1 MQSMESSTTRTS
13 RAKRA
18 GTINFDW
25 ENMKWQ
31 GITISQIETWRR
43 LYPHISIMQELT
55 ENMIR
60 WLDSKRG
67 TAKVRKSNWRRFIVN
82 WFKRENDKRRFQI

>member
-1 MQSMESSTTRTS
+1 MKQPI
-13 RAKRA
+13 K
-18 GTINFDW
+18 FDW

-55 ENMIR
+55 EKMIR

-67 TAKVRKSNWRRFIVN
+67 TVKVRKSNWRRFIVN
-82 WFKRENDKRRFQI
+82 WLKREDEKRKFQ

>member
-1 MQSMESSTTRTS
+1 MQNMESSTTKTS
-13 RAKRA
+13 PAKKN
-18 GTINFDW
+18 GTIKFDW

-55 ENMIR
+55 EKMIR

-67 TAKVRKSNWRRFIVN
+67 TVKVRKSNWRRFIVN
-82 WFKRENDKRRFQI
+82 WLKREDEKRKFQ